1 MLVILIAL
9 CIIDI
14 ILLWAN
20 ILLTSSDSFSV
31 KAPRAYM
38 LFTIGLFA
46 GIIHG
51 LLVCIVLAHL
61 GNIADSNTGFSLI
74 ELGYPNY
81 NVVLILLLVCLSSGY
96 SFMLLLV
103 YLNSSKSK
111 SKLCLNFIVKLIFI
125 DVGATCASIGVI
137 FSVIWFLIMILAITV
152 MVV

>member
-1 MLVILIAL
+1 MLVVLIAL

-20 ILLTSSDSFSV
+20 ILLISSDSFSV
-31 KAPRAYM
+31 KDPRAYM

-51 LLVCIVLAHL
+51 LLVCIVLASL
-61 GNIADSNTGFSLI
+61 GYIADSNIGFNLI
-74 ELGYPNY
+74 ESGYLNY
-81 NVVLILLLVCLSSGY
+81 NVTLTLLLLCLSSGY
-96 SFMLLLV
+96 SFTLLLV

-111 SKLCLNFIVKLIFI
+111 LRLNSIVKLIFT

-137 FSVIWFLIMILAITV
+137 FSVIWFLIMILAIIV